1 MKTLRAIFSLAIIL
15 FGATTTFAQA
25 NERDNSNATNMN
37 INANVNSSNIN
48 VWFND
53 SGAIYPVYLLNPITE
68 QTQIKEVW
76 DYISNFLGTTF
87 FDLYYNA
94 QKLSLYNSFK
104 DYWIVGNVSVILIVK
119 RR

>member
-1 MKTLRAIFSLAIIL
+1 MKTLKTIFSLAIIL

-25 NERDNSNATNMN
+25 NERDNSDAAKMN
-37 INANVNSSNIN
+37 IYTNSNSSSIN

-53 SGAIYPVYLLNPITE
+53 SGALYPVYLLDPITE

-87 FDLYYNA
+87 FDLYYNG
-94 QKLSLYNSFK
+94 QKLNLSNSFK
-104 DYWIVGNVSVILIVK
+104 SYWIVGNVSITLIVK